1 MSNLSNIENGNS
13 LRKKEIGSSSLLL
26 EDLDLNSLSG
36 TNTVN
41 KIERKREN
49 EIGIENDNEESDKLD
64 SSPESRCQSLISE
77 NDSFTKENKKNMRII
92 LKSKLGEKS
101 ILDIAK
107 DLNNM
112 ITVK

>member
-1 MSNLSNIENGNS
+1 MNILSYNENEKN
-13 LRKKEIGSSSLLL
+13 LRKKERELNSNLLI
-26 EDLDLNSLSG
+26 EELNSLKE
-36 TNTVN
+36 TETE
-41 KIERKREN
+41 KEEN
-49 EIGIENDNEESDKLD
+49 LDEKEENDENNSSDESK
-64 SSPESRCQSLISE
+64 CQSLISE

-107 DLNNM
+107 GLNNA